1 MDEQLMSWAN
11 ARPEVTEIQHPSGLS
26 VKLKYMWRLQHIST
40 VLKALDKFELFCFS
54 GLAGRRQE

>member
-26 VKLKYMWRLQHIST
+26 IKLKYMWCLQHIYT
-40 VLKALDKFELFCFS
+40 IFKALD
-54 GLAGRRQE
+54 